1 MIIYKILIV
10 DDHLVV
16 REGLK
21 LILETNEQFQ
31 VVGEAENGAEALPM
45 MKELHP
51 DVILMD
57 LNMPV
62 MGGLET
68 MQELKKQGSSIPVII
83 LTTYNEDDLMIS
95 GLAMGAKGYL
105 LKDTS
110 RENLFRNIESA
121 VRGETLLSADIMERV
136 ITARAQQ
143 KDSIS
148 PQNEAARLT
157 DKETLILQAV
167 ARGFKSKVIAI
178 DMGISERTVK
188 AHLTTIYNKLGVDSR
203 SQAVAVA
210 LERGIL
216 DQTKGN
222 NDEYDFPGL

>member
-1 MIIYKILIV
+1 MVYKILIV

-45 MKELHP
+45 IKELHP

-157 DKETLILQAV
+157 DKETIILQAV

-188 AHLTTIYNKLGVDSR
+188 AHLTAIYNKLGVDSR

-216 DQTKGN
+216 
-222 NDEYDFPGL
+222 EM

>member
-1 MIIYKILIV
+1 MVYKILIV